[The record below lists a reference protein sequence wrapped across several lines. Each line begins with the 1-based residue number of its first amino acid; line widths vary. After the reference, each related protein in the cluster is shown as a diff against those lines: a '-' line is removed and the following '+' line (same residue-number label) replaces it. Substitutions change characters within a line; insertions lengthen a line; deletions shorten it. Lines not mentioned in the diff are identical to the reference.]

1 MLKRLL
7 SAFFSLFFLG
17 AASGTSF
24 AEVTVPDA
32 LKDRIALK
40 KTARQLNIVYFLG
53 SDTEPVPDYERRL
66 SELLLYLQQFYGKE
80 MQRHGYGARSFGLD
94 IKSPGRVNIIEY
106 KAKNPAAHYPYENGG
121 GWKAAR
127 ELDGFFKAH
136 PDRKKSQHTLIIMP
150 TWNDEKNGPDN
161 PGGVPFYGM
170 GRNCFALDYPA
181 FAIKQ
186 LGQKTREG
194 RLLTKWYGGMP
205 HELGHGLNLPHN
217 HQTASDGKKY
227 GTALMGSGNYTFG
240 TSPTFLTPASC
251 ALLDACEVFSVT
263 PAQQFY
269 EGKPEV
275 EVGDVAISFKG
286 DQILVSGNY
295 KSPQTVKALNV
306 YIQDPP
312 YAVNQDYDAVS
323 FSRRLGKKS
332 GKFSMKID
340 KKELEGLNNNEFRS
354 CSFSPTGCTCRSTS
368 RSIGTHSRITG
379 TEANPERI
387 FRARAEAAKI
397 TASAP
402 CGGLIPSNWCA
413 SRKRADSNK
422 PLPFPALSS
431 ARPAQRPLRPGKI
444 PLRAGV

>member
-1 MLKRLL
+1 MFKRLL
-7 SAFFSLFFLG
+7 SAFFSFALLG
-17 AASGTSF
+17 TAYGISF
-24 AEVTVPDA
+24 AGVTVPDV

-40 KTARQLNIVYFLG
+40 KTAQQLNVVYFLG

-66 SELLLYLQQFYGKE
+66 SELLLYLQQFYGRE

-121 GWKAAR
+121 GWKAAQ
-127 ELDGFFKAH
+127 ELEEFFKAN
-136 PDRKKSQHTLIIMP
+136 PDRKKSQHTLVIMP

-181 FAIKQ
+181 FDIKH

-194 RLLTKWYGGMP
+194 QLLTKWYGGLA

-227 GTALMGSGNYTFG
+227 GTALMGAGNYTFG

-263 PAQQFY
+263 PAQKFY
-269 EGKPEV
+269 EGRPEV
-275 EVGDVAISFKG
+275 EIKDTAISFKG
-286 DQILVSGNY
+286 DQILISGSY

-306 YIQDPP
+306 YVQDPP

-323 FSRRLGKKS
+323 FSQRLGKKS

-340 KKELEGLNNNEFRS
+340 KKELDGLTNNEFRIS
-354 CSFSPTGCTCRSTS
+354 LMF
-368 RSIGTHSRITG
+368 IL
-379 TEANPERI
+379 AN
-387 FRARAEAAKI
+387 
-397 TASAP
+397 
-402 CGGLIPSNWCA
+402 GLHMQKHFTFHW
-413 SRKRADSNK
+413 D
-422 PLPFPALSS
+422 ALQDYRDEPKS
-431 ARPAQRPLRPGKI
+431 
-444 PLRAGV
+444 

>member
-1 MLKRLL
+1 MFKRLL
-7 SAFFSLFFLG
+7 SAFFSFALLG
-17 AASGTSF
+17 TASGISF
-24 AEVTVPDA
+24 AGVTVPDV

-40 KTARQLNIVYFLG
+40 KTAQQLNVVYFLG

-66 SELLLYLQQFYGKE
+66 SELLLYLQQFYGRE
-80 MQRHGYGARSFGLD
+80 MLRHGYGARSFGLD

-121 GWKAAR
+121 GWKAAQ
-127 ELDGFFKAH
+127 ELEEFFKAN
-136 PDRKKSQHTLIIMP
+136 PDRKKSQHTLVIMP

-181 FAIKQ
+181 FDIKH

-194 RLLTKWYGGMP
+194 QLLTKWYGGLA

-227 GTALMGSGNYTFG
+227 GTALMGAGNYTFG

-263 PAQQFY
+263 PAQKFY
-269 EGKPEV
+269 EGRPEV
-275 EVGDVAISFKG
+275 EIKDTAISFKG
-286 DQILVSGNY
+286 DQILISGSY

-306 YIQDPP
+306 YVQDPP

-323 FSRRLGKKS
+323 FSQRLGKKS

-340 KKELEGLNNNEFRS
+340 KKELDGLTNNEFRIS
-354 CSFSPTGCTCRSTS
+354 LMF
-368 RSIGTHSRITG
+368 IL
-379 TEANPERI
+379 AN
-387 FRARAEAAKI
+387 
-397 TASAP
+397 
-402 CGGLIPSNWCA
+402 GLHMQKHFTFHW
-413 SRKRADSNK
+413 D
-422 PLPFPALSS
+422 ALQDYRDEPKS
-431 ARPAQRPLRPGKI
+431 
-444 PLRAGV
+444 

>member
-1 MLKRLL
+1 MFKRLL
-7 SAFFSLFFLG
+7 SAFFSFALLG
-17 AASGTSF
+17 TASGISS
-24 AEVTVPDA
+24 AGVTVPDV

-40 KTARQLNIVYFLG
+40 KTAQQLNVVYFLG

-66 SELLLYLQQFYGKE
+66 SELLLYLQQFYGRE
-80 MQRHGYGARSFGLD
+80 MQWHGYGARSFGLD

-121 GWKAAR
+121 GWKAAQ
-127 ELDGFFKAH
+127 ELEEFFKAN
-136 PDRKKSQHTLIIMP
+136 PDRKKSQHTLVIMP

-181 FAIKQ
+181 FDIKH

-194 RLLTKWYGGMP
+194 QLLTKWYGGLA

-227 GTALMGSGNYTFG
+227 GTALMGAGNYTFG

-263 PAQQFY
+263 PAQKFY
-269 EGKPEV
+269 EGRPEV
-275 EVGDVAISFKG
+275 EIKDTAISFKG
-286 DQILVSGNY
+286 DQILISGSY

-306 YIQDPP
+306 YVQDPP

-323 FSRRLGKKS
+323 FSQRLGKKS

-340 KKELEGLNNNEFRS
+340 KKELDGLTNNEFRIS
-354 CSFSPTGCTCRSTS
+354 LMF
-368 RSIGTHSRITG
+368 IL
-379 TEANPERI
+379 AN
-387 FRARAEAAKI
+387 
-397 TASAP
+397 
-402 CGGLIPSNWCA
+402 GLHMQKHFTFHW
-413 SRKRADSNK
+413 D
-422 PLPFPALSS
+422 ALQDYRDEPKS
-431 ARPAQRPLRPGKI
+431 
-444 PLRAGV
+444 

>member
-1 MLKRLL
+1 MFKRLL
-7 SAFFSLFFLG
+7 SAFFSFALLG
-17 AASGTSF
+17 TASGISS
-24 AEVTVPDA
+24 AGVTVPDV

-40 KTARQLNIVYFLG
+40 KTAQQLNVVYFLG

-66 SELLLYLQQFYGKE
+66 SELLLYLQQFYGRE

-121 GWKAAR
+121 GWKAAQ
-127 ELDGFFKAH
+127 ELEEFFKAN
-136 PDRKKSQHTLIIMP
+136 PDRKKSQHTLVIMP

-181 FAIKQ
+181 FDIKH

-194 RLLTKWYGGMP
+194 QLLTKWYGGLA

-227 GTALMGSGNYTFG
+227 GTALMGAGNYTFG

-263 PAQQFY
+263 PAQKFY
-269 EGKPEV
+269 EGRPEV
-275 EVGDVAISFKG
+275 EIKDTAISFKG
-286 DQILVSGNY
+286 DQILISGSY

-306 YIQDPP
+306 YVQDPP

-323 FSRRLGKKS
+323 FSQRLGKKS

-340 KKELEGLNNNEFRS
+340 KKELDGLTNNEFRIS
-354 CSFSPTGCTCRSTS
+354 LMF
-368 RSIGTHSRITG
+368 IL
-379 TEANPERI
+379 AN
-387 FRARAEAAKI
+387 
-397 TASAP
+397 
-402 CGGLIPSNWCA
+402 GLHMQKHFTFHWDAFQDYRDEPKS
-413 SRKRADSNK
+413 
-422 PLPFPALSS
+422 
-431 ARPAQRPLRPGKI
+431 
-444 PLRAGV
+444 

>member
-1 MLKRLL
+1 MFKRLL
-7 SAFFSLFFLG
+7 SAFFSFALLG
-17 AASGTSF
+17 TASGISS
-24 AEVTVPDA
+24 AGVTVPDV

-40 KTARQLNIVYFLG
+40 KTAQQLNVVYFLG

-66 SELLLYLQQFYGKE
+66 SELLLYLQQFYGRE

-121 GWKAAR
+121 GWKAAQ
-127 ELDGFFKAH
+127 ELEEFFKAN
-136 PDRKKSQHTLIIMP
+136 PDRKKSQHTLVIMP

-181 FAIKQ
+181 FDIKH

-194 RLLTKWYGGMP
+194 QLLTKWYGGLA

-227 GTALMGSGNYTFG
+227 GTALMGAGNYTFG

-263 PAQQFY
+263 PAQKFY
-269 EGKPEV
+269 EGRPEV
-275 EVGDVAISFKG
+275 EIKDTAISFKG
-286 DQILVSGNY
+286 DQILISGSY

-306 YIQDPP
+306 YVQDPP

-323 FSRRLGKKS
+323 FSQRLWKKS

-340 KKELEGLNNNEFRS
+340 KKELDGLTNNEFRIS
-354 CSFSPTGCTCRSTS
+354 LMF
-368 RSIGTHSRITG
+368 IL
-379 TEANPERI
+379 AN
-387 FRARAEAAKI
+387 
-397 TASAP
+397 
-402 CGGLIPSNWCA
+402 GLHMQKHFTFHW
-413 SRKRADSNK
+413 D
-422 PLPFPALSS
+422 ALQDYRDEPKS
-431 ARPAQRPLRPGKI
+431 
-444 PLRAGV
+444 

>member
-1 MLKRLL
+1 MFKRLL
-7 SAFFSLFFLG
+7 SAFFSFALLG
-17 AASGTSF
+17 TASGISS
-24 AEVTVPDA
+24 AGVTVPDV

-40 KTARQLNIVYFLG
+40 KTAQQLNVVYFLG

-66 SELLLYLQQFYGKE
+66 SELLLYLQQFYGRE

-121 GWKAAR
+121 GWKAAQ
-127 ELDGFFKAH
+127 ELEEFFKAN
-136 PDRKKSQHTLIIMP
+136 PDRKKSQHTLVIMP

-181 FAIKQ
+181 FDIKH

-194 RLLTKWYGGMP
+194 QLLTKWYGGLA
-205 HELGHGLNLPHN
+205 HELGRGLNLPHN

-227 GTALMGSGNYTFG
+227 GTALMGAGNYTFG

-263 PAQQFY
+263 PAQKFY
-269 EGKPEV
+269 EGRPEV
-275 EVGDVAISFKG
+275 EIKDTAISFKG
-286 DQILVSGNY
+286 DQILISGSY

-306 YIQDPP
+306 YVQDPP

-323 FSRRLGKKS
+323 FSQRLGKKS

-340 KKELEGLNNNEFRS
+340 KKELDGLTNNEFRIS
-354 CSFSPTGCTCRSTS
+354 LMF
-368 RSIGTHSRITG
+368 IL
-379 TEANPERI
+379 AN
-387 FRARAEAAKI
+387 
-397 TASAP
+397 
-402 CGGLIPSNWCA
+402 GLHMQKHFTFHW
-413 SRKRADSNK
+413 D
-422 PLPFPALSS
+422 ALQDYRDEPKS
-431 ARPAQRPLRPGKI
+431 
-444 PLRAGV
+444 

>member
-1 MLKRLL
+1 MFKRLL
-7 SAFFSLFFLG
+7 SAFFSFALLG
-17 AASGTSF
+17 TASGISS
-24 AEVTVPDA
+24 AGVTVPDV

-40 KTARQLNIVYFLG
+40 KTAQQLNVVYFLG

-66 SELLLYLQQFYGKE
+66 SELLLYLQQFYGRE

-121 GWKAAR
+121 GWKAAQ
-127 ELDGFFKAH
+127 ELEEFFKAN
-136 PDRKKSQHTLIIMP
+136 PDRKKSQHTLVIMP

-181 FAIKQ
+181 FDIKH

-194 RLLTKWYGGMP
+194 QLLTKWYGGLA

-227 GTALMGSGNYTFG
+227 GTALMGAGNYTFG

-263 PAQQFY
+263 PAQKFY
-269 EGKPEV
+269 EGRPEV
-275 EVGDVAISFKG
+275 EVKDTAISFKG
-286 DQILVSGNY
+286 DQILISGSY

-306 YIQDPP
+306 YVQDPP

-323 FSRRLGKKS
+323 FSQRLGKKS

-340 KKELEGLNNNEFRS
+340 KKELDGLTNNEFRIS
-354 CSFSPTGCTCRSTS
+354 LMF
-368 RSIGTHSRITG
+368 IL
-379 TEANPERI
+379 AN
-387 FRARAEAAKI
+387 
-397 TASAP
+397 
-402 CGGLIPSNWCA
+402 GLHMQKHFTFHW
-413 SRKRADSNK
+413 D
-422 PLPFPALSS
+422 ALQDYRDEPKS
-431 ARPAQRPLRPGKI
+431 
-444 PLRAGV
+444 

>member
-1 MLKRLL
+1 MFKRLL
-7 SAFFSLFFLG
+7 SAFFSFALLG
-17 AASGTSF
+17 TASGISS
-24 AEVTVPDA
+24 AGVTVPDV

-40 KTARQLNIVYFLG
+40 KTAQQLNVVYFLG

-66 SELLLYLQQFYGKE
+66 SELLLYLQQFYGRE

-121 GWKAAR
+121 GWKAAQ
-127 ELDGFFKAH
+127 ELDEFFKAN
-136 PDRKKSQHTLIIMP
+136 PDRKKSQHTLVIMP
-150 TWNDEKNGPDN
+150 TWNDEKNGSDN

-181 FAIKQ
+181 FDIKH

-194 RLLTKWYGGMP
+194 QLLTKWYGGLA

-227 GTALMGSGNYTFG
+227 GTALMGAGNYTFG

-263 PAQQFY
+263 PAQKFY
-269 EGKPEV
+269 EGRPEV
-275 EVGDVAISFKG
+275 EIKDTAISFKG
-286 DQILVSGNY
+286 DQILISGSY

-306 YIQDPP
+306 YVQDPP

-323 FSRRLGKKS
+323 FSQRLGKKS

-340 KKELEGLNNNEFRS
+340 KKELDGLTNNEFRIS
-354 CSFSPTGCTCRSTS
+354 LMF
-368 RSIGTHSRITG
+368 IL
-379 TEANPERI
+379 AN
-387 FRARAEAAKI
+387 
-397 TASAP
+397 
-402 CGGLIPSNWCA
+402 GLHMQKHFTFHW
-413 SRKRADSNK
+413 D
-422 PLPFPALSS
+422 ALQDYRDEPKS
-431 ARPAQRPLRPGKI
+431 
-444 PLRAGV
+444 

>member
-1 MLKRLL
+1 MFKRLL
-7 SAFFSLFFLG
+7 SAFFSFALLG
-17 AASGTSF
+17 TASGISS
-24 AEVTVPDA
+24 AGVTVPDV

-40 KTARQLNIVYFLG
+40 KTAQQLNVVYFLG

-66 SELLLYLQQFYGKE
+66 SELLLYLQQFYGRE

-121 GWKAAR
+121 GWKAAQ
-127 ELDGFFKAH
+127 ELEEFFKAN
-136 PDRKKSQHTLIIMP
+136 PDRKKSQHTLVIMP

-181 FAIKQ
+181 FDIKH

-194 RLLTKWYGGMP
+194 QLLTKWYGGLA

-227 GTALMGSGNYTFG
+227 GTALMGAGNYTFG
-240 TSPTFLTPASC
+240 ISPTFLTPASC

-263 PAQQFY
+263 PAQKFY
-269 EGKPEV
+269 EGRPE
-275 EVGDVAISFKG
+275 EEIKDTAISFKG
-286 DQILVSGNY
+286 DQILISGSY

-306 YIQDPP
+306 YVQDPP

-323 FSRRLGKKS
+323 FSQRLGKKS

-340 KKELEGLNNNEFRS
+340 KKELDGLTNNEFRIS
-354 CSFSPTGCTCRSTS
+354 LMF
-368 RSIGTHSRITG
+368 IL
-379 TEANPERI
+379 AN
-387 FRARAEAAKI
+387 
-397 TASAP
+397 
-402 CGGLIPSNWCA
+402 GLHMQKHFTFHW
-413 SRKRADSNK
+413 D
-422 PLPFPALSS
+422 ALQDYRDEPKS
-431 ARPAQRPLRPGKI
+431 
-444 PLRAGV
+444 

>member
-1 MLKRLL
+1 MFKRLL
-7 SAFFSLFFLG
+7 SAFFSLVFLG
-17 AASGTSF
+17 TATGISS
-24 AEVTVPDA
+24 AEVAVPDV
-32 LKDRIALK
+32 LKDRISLK
-40 KTARQLNIVYFLG
+40 KTAHQLNVVYFLG

-121 GWKAAR
+121 GWKAAQ
-127 ELDGFFKAH
+127 ELDEFFKAN
-136 PDRKKSQHTLIIMP
+136 PDRKKSRHTLIIMP

-181 FAIKQ
+181 FDIKH

-194 RLLTKWYGGMP
+194 KLLTKWYGGLA

-227 GTALMGSGNYTFG
+227 GTALMGAGNYTFG
-240 TSPTFLTPASC
+240 ASPTFLTPASC

-263 PAQQFY
+263 PAQKFY
-269 EGKPEV
+269 EGRPEV
-275 EVGDVAISFKG
+275 EVKGVSISFKG

-306 YIQDPP
+306 YFQDPP

-323 FSRRLGKKS
+323 FSRSLGKKN

-340 KKELEGLNNNEFRS
+340 KKELDGLTSNEFRIS
-354 CSFSPTGCTCRSTS
+354 LMF
-368 RSIGTHSRITG
+368 IL
-379 TEANPERI
+379 AN
-387 FRARAEAAKI
+387 
-397 TASAP
+397 
-402 CGGLIPSNWCA
+402 GLHLQKHFTFHWDDLQDYRDESK
-413 SRKRADSNK
+413 S
-422 PLPFPALSS
+422 
-431 ARPAQRPLRPGKI
+431 
-444 PLRAGV
+444 

>member
-1 MLKRLL
+1 MFKRLL
-7 SAFFSLFFLG
+7 SAFFSFALLG
-17 AASGTSF
+17 TASGISS
-24 AEVTVPDA
+24 AGVTVPDV

-40 KTARQLNIVYFLG
+40 KTAQQLNVVYFLG

-66 SELLLYLQQFYGKE
+66 SELLLYLQQFYGRE

-106 KAKNPAAHYPYENGG
+106 KAKNPAAHYPYEKGG
-121 GWKAAR
+121 GWKAAQ
-127 ELDGFFKAH
+127 ELEEFFKAN
-136 PDRKKSQHTLIIMP
+136 PDRKKSQHTLVIMP

-181 FAIKQ
+181 FDIKH

-194 RLLTKWYGGMP
+194 QLLTKWYGGLA

-227 GTALMGSGNYTFG
+227 GTALMGAGNYTFG

-263 PAQQFY
+263 PAQKFY
-269 EGKPEV
+269 EGRPEV
-275 EVGDVAISFKG
+275 EIKDTAISFKG
-286 DQILVSGNY
+286 DQILISGSY

-306 YIQDPP
+306 YVQDPP

-323 FSRRLGKKS
+323 FSQRLGKKS

-340 KKELEGLNNNEFRS
+340 KKELDGLTNNEFRIS
-354 CSFSPTGCTCRSTS
+354 LMF
-368 RSIGTHSRITG
+368 IL
-379 TEANPERI
+379 AN
-387 FRARAEAAKI
+387 
-397 TASAP
+397 
-402 CGGLIPSNWCA
+402 GLHMQKHFTFHW
-413 SRKRADSNK
+413 D
-422 PLPFPALSS
+422 ALQDYRDEPKS
-431 ARPAQRPLRPGKI
+431 
-444 PLRAGV
+444 

>member
-1 MLKRLL
+1 MFKRLL
-7 SAFFSLFFLG
+7 SAFFSFALLG
-17 AASGTSF
+17 TASGISS
-24 AEVTVPDA
+24 AGVTVPDV

-40 KTARQLNIVYFLG
+40 KTAQQLNVVYFLG

-66 SELLLYLQQFYGKE
+66 SELLLYLQQFYGRE

-121 GWKAAR
+121 GWKAAQ
-127 ELDGFFKAH
+127 ELEKFFKAN
-136 PDRKKSQHTLIIMP
+136 PDRKKSQHTLVIMP

-181 FAIKQ
+181 FDIKH

-194 RLLTKWYGGMP
+194 QLLTKWYGGLA

-227 GTALMGSGNYTFG
+227 GTALMGAGNYTFG

-263 PAQQFY
+263 PAQKFY
-269 EGKPEV
+269 EGRPEV
-275 EVGDVAISFKG
+275 EIKDTAISFKG
-286 DQILVSGNY
+286 DQILISGSY

-306 YIQDPP
+306 YVQDPP

-323 FSRRLGKKS
+323 FSQRLGKKS

-340 KKELEGLNNNEFRS
+340 KKELDGLTNNEFRIS
-354 CSFSPTGCTCRSTS
+354 LMF
-368 RSIGTHSRITG
+368 IL
-379 TEANPERI
+379 AN
-387 FRARAEAAKI
+387 
-397 TASAP
+397 
-402 CGGLIPSNWCA
+402 GLHMQKHFTFHW
-413 SRKRADSNK
+413 D
-422 PLPFPALSS
+422 ALQDYRDEPKS
-431 ARPAQRPLRPGKI
+431 
-444 PLRAGV
+444 

>member
-1 MLKRLL
+1 MFKRLL
-7 SAFFSLFFLG
+7 SAFFSFALLG
-17 AASGTSF
+17 TASGISS
-24 AEVTVPDA
+24 AGVTVPDV

-40 KTARQLNIVYFLG
+40 KTAQQLNVVYFLG

-66 SELLLYLQQFYGKE
+66 SELLLYLQQFYGRE

-121 GWKAAR
+121 GWKAAQ
-127 ELDGFFKAH
+127 ELEEFFKAN
-136 PDRKKSQHTLIIMP
+136 PDRKKSQHTLVIMP

-181 FAIKQ
+181 VDIKH

-194 RLLTKWYGGMP
+194 QLLTKWYGGLA

-227 GTALMGSGNYTFG
+227 GTALMGAGNYTFG

-263 PAQQFY
+263 PAQKFY
-269 EGKPEV
+269 EGRPEV
-275 EVGDVAISFKG
+275 EIKDTAISFKG
-286 DQILVSGNY
+286 DQILISGSY

-306 YIQDPP
+306 YVQDPP

-323 FSRRLGKKS
+323 FSQRLGKKS

-340 KKELEGLNNNEFRS
+340 KKELDGLTNNEFRIS
-354 CSFSPTGCTCRSTS
+354 LMF
-368 RSIGTHSRITG
+368 IL
-379 TEANPERI
+379 AN
-387 FRARAEAAKI
+387 
-397 TASAP
+397 
-402 CGGLIPSNWCA
+402 GLHMQKHFTFHW
-413 SRKRADSNK
+413 D
-422 PLPFPALSS
+422 ALQDYRDEPKS
-431 ARPAQRPLRPGKI
+431 
-444 PLRAGV
+444 

>member
-1 MLKRLL
+1 MFKRLL
-7 SAFFSLFFLG
+7 SAFFSFALLG
-17 AASGTSF
+17 TASGISS
-24 AEVTVPDA
+24 AGVTVPDV

-40 KTARQLNIVYFLG
+40 KTAQQLNVVYFLG

-66 SELLLYLQQFYGKE
+66 SELLLYLQQFYGRE

-121 GWKAAR
+121 GWKAAQ
-127 ELDGFFKAH
+127 ELEEFFKAN
-136 PDRKKSQHTLIIMP
+136 PDRKKSQHTLVIMP

-181 FAIKQ
+181 FDIKH

-194 RLLTKWYGGMP
+194 QLLTKWYGGLA

-227 GTALMGSGNYTFG
+227 GTALMGAGNYTFG

-263 PAQQFY
+263 PAQKFY
-269 EGKPEV
+269 EGRPEV
-275 EVGDVAISFKG
+275 EIKDTAISFKG
-286 DQILVSGNY
+286 DQIFISGSY

-306 YIQDPP
+306 YVQDPP

-323 FSRRLGKKS
+323 FSQRLGKKS

-340 KKELEGLNNNEFRS
+340 KKELDGLTNNEFRIS
-354 CSFSPTGCTCRSTS
+354 LMF
-368 RSIGTHSRITG
+368 IL
-379 TEANPERI
+379 AN
-387 FRARAEAAKI
+387 
-397 TASAP
+397 
-402 CGGLIPSNWCA
+402 GLHMQKHFTFHW
-413 SRKRADSNK
+413 D
-422 PLPFPALSS
+422 ALQDYRDEPKS
-431 ARPAQRPLRPGKI
+431 
-444 PLRAGV
+444 

>member
-1 MLKRLL
+1 MFKRLL
-7 SAFFSLFFLG
+7 SAFFSFALLG
-17 AASGTSF
+17 TASGISS
-24 AEVTVPDA
+24 AEVNVPDV

-40 KTARQLNIVYFLG
+40 KTAQQLNVVYFLG

-66 SELLLYLQQFYGKE
+66 SELLLYLQQFYGRE

-121 GWKAAR
+121 GWKAAQ
-127 ELDGFFKAH
+127 ELEEFFKAN
-136 PDRKKSQHTLIIMP
+136 PDRKKSQHTLVIMP

-181 FAIKQ
+181 FDIKH

-194 RLLTKWYGGMP
+194 QLLTKWYGGLA

-227 GTALMGSGNYTFG
+227 GTALMGAGNYTFG

-263 PAQQFY
+263 PAQKFY
-269 EGKPEV
+269 EGRPEV
-275 EVGDVAISFKG
+275 EIKDTAISFKG
-286 DQILVSGNY
+286 DQILISGSY

-306 YIQDPP
+306 YVQDPP

-323 FSRRLGKKS
+323 FSQRLGKKS
-332 GKFSMKID
+332 GKFSIKID
-340 KKELEGLNNNEFRS
+340 KKELDGLTNNEFRIS
-354 CSFSPTGCTCRSTS
+354 LMF
-368 RSIGTHSRITG
+368 IL
-379 TEANPERI
+379 AN
-387 FRARAEAAKI
+387 
-397 TASAP
+397 
-402 CGGLIPSNWCA
+402 GLHMQKHFTFHW
-413 SRKRADSNK
+413 D
-422 PLPFPALSS
+422 ALQDYRDEPKS
-431 ARPAQRPLRPGKI
+431 
-444 PLRAGV
+444 

>member
-1 MLKRLL
+1 MFKRLL
-7 SAFFSLFFLG
+7 SAFFSFALLG
-17 AASGTSF
+17 AASGISS
-24 AEVTVPDA
+24 AEATVPDV

-40 KTARQLNIVYFLG
+40 KTARQLNVVYFLG

-121 GWKAAR
+121 GWKAAQ
-127 ELDGFFKAH
+127 ELDEFFKAN
-136 PDRKKSQHTLIIMP
+136 PDRKKGQHTLIIMP

-170 GRNCFALDYPA
+170 GRNCFALDYPS
-181 FAIKQ
+181 FDIKH

-194 RLLTKWYGGMP
+194 QLLTKWYGGLA

-227 GTALMGSGNYTFG
+227 GTALMGAGNYTFG
-240 TSPTFLTPASC
+240 TSSTFLTPASC

-263 PAQQFY
+263 PAQKFY
-269 EGKPEV
+269 EGRPEV
-275 EVGDVAISFKG
+275 EVKEVAISFKG
-286 DQILVSGNY
+286 DQILISGSY

-306 YIQDPP
+306 YFQDPP

-323 FSRRLGKKS
+323 FSERLGKKN
-332 GKFSMKID
+332 GKFSLKID
-340 KKELEGLNNNEFRS
+340 KKELDGLTSNEFRIS
-354 CSFSPTGCTCRSTS
+354 LMF
-368 RSIGTHSRITG
+368 IL
-379 TEANPERI
+379 AN
-387 FRARAEAAKI
+387 
-397 TASAP
+397 
-402 CGGLIPSNWCA
+402 GLHMQKHFTFHW
-413 SRKRADSNK
+413 D
-422 PLPFPALSS
+422 ALQDYRDEPKS
-431 ARPAQRPLRPGKI
+431 
-444 PLRAGV
+444 

>member
-1 MLKRLL
+1 MFKRLL
-7 SAFFSLFFLG
+7 SAFFSFALLG
-17 AASGTSF
+17 TASGISF
-24 AEVTVPDA
+24 AGVTVPDV

-40 KTARQLNIVYFLG
+40 KTAQQLNVVYFLG

-66 SELLLYLQQFYGKE
+66 SELLLYLQQFYGRE

-121 GWKAAR
+121 GWKAAQ
-127 ELDGFFKAH
+127 ELEEFFKAN
-136 PDRKKSQHTLIIMP
+136 PDRKKSQHTLVIMP

-181 FAIKQ
+181 FDIKH

-194 RLLTKWYGGMP
+194 QLLTKWYGGLA

-227 GTALMGSGNYTFG
+227 GTALMGAGNYTFG

-263 PAQQFY
+263 PAQKFY
-269 EGKPEV
+269 EGRPEV
-275 EVGDVAISFKG
+275 EIKDTAISFKG
-286 DQILVSGNY
+286 DQILISGSY

-306 YIQDPP
+306 YVQDPP

-323 FSRRLGKKS
+323 FSQRLGKKS

-340 KKELEGLNNNEFRS
+340 KKELDGLTNNEFRIS
-354 CSFSPTGCTCRSTS
+354 LMF
-368 RSIGTHSRITG
+368 IL
-379 TEANPERI
+379 AN
-387 FRARAEAAKI
+387 
-397 TASAP
+397 
-402 CGGLIPSNWCA
+402 GLHMQKHFTFHW
-413 SRKRADSNK
+413 D
-422 PLPFPALSS
+422 ALQDYRDEPKS
-431 ARPAQRPLRPGKI
+431 
-444 PLRAGV
+444 

>member
-1 MLKRLL
+1 MFKRLL
-7 SAFFSLFFLG
+7 SAFFSFALLG
-17 AASGTSF
+17 TASGISF
-24 AEVTVPDA
+24 AGVTVPDV

-40 KTARQLNIVYFLG
+40 KTAQQLNVVYFLG

-66 SELLLYLQQFYGKE
+66 SELLLYLQQFYGRE

-121 GWKAAR
+121 GWKAAQ
-127 ELDGFFKAH
+127 ELEEFFKAN
-136 PDRKKSQHTLIIMP
+136 PDRKKSQHTLVIMP

-181 FAIKQ
+181 FDIKH

-194 RLLTKWYGGMP
+194 QLLTKWYGGLA

-217 HQTASDGKKY
+217 HQTASDGNKY
-227 GTALMGSGNYTFG
+227 GTALMGAGNYTFG

-263 PAQQFY
+263 PAQKFY
-269 EGKPEV
+269 EGRPEV
-275 EVGDVAISFKG
+275 EIKDTAISFKG
-286 DQILVSGNY
+286 DQILISGSY

-306 YIQDPP
+306 YVQDPP

-323 FSRRLGKKS
+323 FSQRLGKKS

-340 KKELEGLNNNEFRS
+340 KKELDGLTNNEFRIS
-354 CSFSPTGCTCRSTS
+354 LMF
-368 RSIGTHSRITG
+368 IL
-379 TEANPERI
+379 AN
-387 FRARAEAAKI
+387 
-397 TASAP
+397 
-402 CGGLIPSNWCA
+402 GLHMQKHFTFHW
-413 SRKRADSNK
+413 D
-422 PLPFPALSS
+422 ALQDYRDEPKS
-431 ARPAQRPLRPGKI
+431 
-444 PLRAGV
+444 

>member
-1 MLKRLL
+1 MFKRLL
-7 SAFFSLFFLG
+7 SAFFSFALLG
-17 AASGTSF
+17 TASGISS
-24 AEVTVPDA
+24 AGVTVPDV

-40 KTARQLNIVYFLG
+40 KTVQQLNVVYFLG

-66 SELLLYLQQFYGKE
+66 SELLLYLQQFYGRE

-121 GWKAAR
+121 GWKAAQ
-127 ELDGFFKAH
+127 ELEEFFKAN
-136 PDRKKSQHTLIIMP
+136 PDRKKSQHTLVIMP

-181 FAIKQ
+181 FDIKH

-194 RLLTKWYGGMP
+194 QLLTKWYGGLA

-227 GTALMGSGNYTFG
+227 GTALMGAGNYTFG

-263 PAQQFY
+263 PAQKFY
-269 EGKPEV
+269 EGRPEV
-275 EVGDVAISFKG
+275 EIKDTAISFKG
-286 DQILVSGNY
+286 DQILISGSY

-306 YIQDPP
+306 YVQDPP

-323 FSRRLGKKS
+323 FSQRLGKKS

-340 KKELEGLNNNEFRS
+340 KKELDGLTNNEFRIS
-354 CSFSPTGCTCRSTS
+354 LMF
-368 RSIGTHSRITG
+368 IL
-379 TEANPERI
+379 AN
-387 FRARAEAAKI
+387 
-397 TASAP
+397 
-402 CGGLIPSNWCA
+402 GLHMQKHFTFHW
-413 SRKRADSNK
+413 D
-422 PLPFPALSS
+422 ALQDYRDEPKS
-431 ARPAQRPLRPGKI
+431 
-444 PLRAGV
+444 

>member
-1 MLKRLL
+1 MFKRLL
-7 SAFFSLFFLG
+7 SAFFSFALLG
-17 AASGTSF
+17 TASGISS
-24 AEVTVPDA
+24 AGVTVPDV

-40 KTARQLNIVYFLG
+40 KTAQQLNVVYFLG

-66 SELLLYLQQFYGKE
+66 SELLLYLQQFYGRE

-121 GWKAAR
+121 GWKAAQ
-127 ELDGFFKAH
+127 ELEEFFKAN
-136 PDRKKSQHTLIIMP
+136 PDRKKSQHTLVIMP

-181 FAIKQ
+181 FDIKH

-194 RLLTKWYGGMP
+194 QLLTKWYGGLA

-227 GTALMGSGNYTFG
+227 GTALMGAGNYTFG

-263 PAQQFY
+263 PAQKFY
-269 EGKPEV
+269 EGRPEV
-275 EVGDVAISFKG
+275 EIKDTAISFKG
-286 DQILVSGNY
+286 DQILISGSY

-306 YIQDPP
+306 YVQDPP

-323 FSRRLGKKS
+323 FSQRLEKKS

-340 KKELEGLNNNEFRS
+340 KKELDGLTNNEFRIS
-354 CSFSPTGCTCRSTS
+354 LMF
-368 RSIGTHSRITG
+368 IL
-379 TEANPERI
+379 AN
-387 FRARAEAAKI
+387 
-397 TASAP
+397 
-402 CGGLIPSNWCA
+402 GLHMQKHFTFHW
-413 SRKRADSNK
+413 D
-422 PLPFPALSS
+422 ALQDYRDEPKS
-431 ARPAQRPLRPGKI
+431 
-444 PLRAGV
+444 

>member
-1 MLKRLL
+1 MFKRLL
-7 SAFFSLFFLG
+7 SAFFSFALLG
-17 AASGTSF
+17 TASGISS
-24 AEVTVPDA
+24 AGVTVPDV

-40 KTARQLNIVYFLG
+40 KTAQQLNVVYFLG

-66 SELLLYLQQFYGKE
+66 SELLLYLQQFYGRE

-121 GWKAAR
+121 GWKAAQ
-127 ELDGFFKAH
+127 ELEEFFKAN
-136 PDRKKSQHTLIIMP
+136 PDRKKSQHTLVIMP

-181 FAIKQ
+181 FDIKH

-194 RLLTKWYGGMP
+194 QLLTKWYGGLA

-227 GTALMGSGNYTFG
+227 GTALMGAGNYTFG

-263 PAQQFY
+263 PAQKFY
-269 EGKPEV
+269 EGRPEV
-275 EVGDVAISFKG
+275 EIKDTAISFKG
-286 DQILVSGNY
+286 DQILISGSY

-306 YIQDPP
+306 YVQDPP

-323 FSRRLGKKS
+323 FAQRLGKKS

-340 KKELEGLNNNEFRS
+340 KKELDGLTNNEFRIS
-354 CSFSPTGCTCRSTS
+354 LMF
-368 RSIGTHSRITG
+368 IL
-379 TEANPERI
+379 AN
-387 FRARAEAAKI
+387 
-397 TASAP
+397 
-402 CGGLIPSNWCA
+402 GLHMQKHFTFHW
-413 SRKRADSNK
+413 D
-422 PLPFPALSS
+422 ALQDYRDEPKS
-431 ARPAQRPLRPGKI
+431 
-444 PLRAGV
+444 

>member
-1 MLKRLL
+1 MFKRLL
-7 SAFFSLFFLG
+7 SAFFSFALLG
-17 AASGTSF
+17 TASGISS
-24 AEVTVPDA
+24 AGVTVPDV

-40 KTARQLNIVYFLG
+40 KTAQQLNVVYFLS

-66 SELLLYLQQFYGKE
+66 SELLLYLQQFYGRE

-121 GWKAAR
+121 GWKAAQ
-127 ELDGFFKAH
+127 ELEEFFKAN
-136 PDRKKSQHTLIIMP
+136 PDRKKSQHTLVIMP

-181 FAIKQ
+181 FDIKH

-194 RLLTKWYGGMP
+194 QLLTKWYGGLA

-227 GTALMGSGNYTFG
+227 GTALMGAGNYTFG

-263 PAQQFY
+263 PAQKFY
-269 EGKPEV
+269 EGRPEV
-275 EVGDVAISFKG
+275 EIKDTAISFKG
-286 DQILVSGNY
+286 DQILISGSY

-306 YIQDPP
+306 YVQDPP

-323 FSRRLGKKS
+323 FSQRLGKKS

-340 KKELEGLNNNEFRS
+340 KKELDGLTNNEFRIS
-354 CSFSPTGCTCRSTS
+354 LMF
-368 RSIGTHSRITG
+368 IL
-379 TEANPERI
+379 AN
-387 FRARAEAAKI
+387 
-397 TASAP
+397 
-402 CGGLIPSNWCA
+402 GLHMQKHFTFHW
-413 SRKRADSNK
+413 D
-422 PLPFPALSS
+422 ALQDYRDEPKS
-431 ARPAQRPLRPGKI
+431 
-444 PLRAGV
+444 

>member
-1 MLKRLL
+1 MLKRLFPVL
-7 SAFFSLFFLG
+7 FSFALLG
-17 AASGTSF
+17 AASGTTF
-24 AEVTVPDA
+24 AEASVPDA

-40 KTARQLNIVYFLG
+40 KTARQLNVVYFLG

-94 IKSPGRVNIIEY
+94 LQSPGRVNIIEY

-121 GWKAAR
+121 GWKAAQ
-127 ELDGFFKAH
+127 ELDEFFKAN

-181 FAIKQ
+181 FDIKH
-186 LGQKTREG
+186 LGQKTKEG
-194 RLLTKWYGGMP
+194 RLLTKWYGGLA

-227 GTALMGSGNYTFG
+227 GTALMGAGNYTFG

-251 ALLDACEVFSVT
+251 ALLDACEVFSVN
-263 PAQQFY
+263 PAQKFY
-269 EGKPEV
+269 EGKPKV
-275 EVGDVAISFKG
+275 EVKDVAISFKG
-286 DQILVSGNY
+286 DQILVSGSY

-306 YIQDPP
+306 YFQDPP

-323 FSRRLGKKS
+323 FSRRLGKKN

-340 KKELEGLNNNEFRS
+340 KKELDGLSSNEFRIS
-354 CSFSPTGCTCRSTS
+354 LMFVL
-368 RSIGTHSRITG
+368 
-379 TEANPERI
+379 ANGLHLQKHFTFHWDALQDYRDKPE
-387 FRARAEAAKI
+387 
-397 TASAP
+397 S
-402 CGGLIPSNWCA
+402 
-413 SRKRADSNK
+413 
-422 PLPFPALSS
+422 
-431 ARPAQRPLRPGKI
+431 
-444 PLRAGV
+444 

>member
-1 MLKRLL
+1 MFKRLL
-7 SAFFSLFFLG
+7 SAFFSFALLG
-17 AASGTSF
+17 TASGISS
-24 AEVTVPDA
+24 AGVTVPDV

-40 KTARQLNIVYFLG
+40 KTAQQLNVVYFLG

-66 SELLLYLQQFYGKE
+66 SELLLYLQQFYGRE

-121 GWKAAR
+121 GWKAAQ
-127 ELDGFFKAH
+127 ELEEFFKAN
-136 PDRKKSQHTLIIMP
+136 PDRKKSQHTLVIMP

-181 FAIKQ
+181 FDIKH

-194 RLLTKWYGGMP
+194 QLLTKWYGGLA

-227 GTALMGSGNYTFG
+227 GTALMGAGNYTFG

-263 PAQQFY
+263 PAQKFY
-269 EGKPEV
+269 EGRPEV
-275 EVGDVAISFKG
+275 EIKDTAISFKG
-286 DQILVSGNY
+286 DQILISGSY

-306 YIQDPP
+306 YVQDPP

-323 FSRRLGKKS
+323 FSQRLGKKS

-340 KKELEGLNNNEFRS
+340 KKELDGLTNNEFRIS
-354 CSFSPTGCTCRSTS
+354 LMF
-368 RSIGTHSRITG
+368 IL
-379 TEANPERI
+379 AN
-387 FRARAEAAKI
+387 
-397 TASAP
+397 
-402 CGGLIPSNWCA
+402 GLHMQKHFTFHW
-413 SRKRADSNK
+413 D
-422 PLPFPALSS
+422 ALQDYRDEPKS
-431 ARPAQRPLRPGKI
+431 
-444 PLRAGV
+444 

>member
-1 MLKRLL
+1 MFKRLL
-7 SAFFSLFFLG
+7 SAFFSFALLG
-17 AASGTSF
+17 TASGISS
-24 AEVTVPDA
+24 AEVTVPDV

-40 KTARQLNIVYFLG
+40 KTAQQLNVVYFLG

-66 SELLLYLQQFYGKE
+66 SELLLYLQQFYGRE

-121 GWKAAR
+121 GWKAAQ
-127 ELDGFFKAH
+127 ELEEFFKAN
-136 PDRKKSQHTLIIMP
+136 PDRKKSQHTLVIMP

-181 FAIKQ
+181 FDIKH

-194 RLLTKWYGGMP
+194 QLLTKWYGGLA

-227 GTALMGSGNYTFG
+227 GTALMGAGNYTFG

-263 PAQQFY
+263 PAQKFY
-269 EGKPEV
+269 EGRPEV
-275 EVGDVAISFKG
+275 EIKDTAISFKG
-286 DQILVSGNY
+286 DQILISGSY

-306 YIQDPP
+306 YVQDPP
-312 YAVNQDYDAVS
+312 YAVHQDYDAVS
-323 FSRRLGKKS
+323 FSQRLGKKS

-340 KKELEGLNNNEFRS
+340 KKELDGLTNNEFRIS
-354 CSFSPTGCTCRSTS
+354 LMF
-368 RSIGTHSRITG
+368 IL
-379 TEANPERI
+379 AN
-387 FRARAEAAKI
+387 
-397 TASAP
+397 
-402 CGGLIPSNWCA
+402 GLHMQKHFTFHW
-413 SRKRADSNK
+413 D
-422 PLPFPALSS
+422 ALQDYRDEPKS
-431 ARPAQRPLRPGKI
+431 
-444 PLRAGV
+444 

>member
-1 MLKRLL
+1 MFKRLL
-7 SAFFSLFFLG
+7 SAFFSFALLG
-17 AASGTSF
+17 TASGISS
-24 AEVTVPDA
+24 AGVTVPDV

-40 KTARQLNIVYFLG
+40 KTAQQLNVVYFLG

-66 SELLLYLQQFYGKE
+66 SELLLYLQQFYGRE

-121 GWKAAR
+121 GWKAAQ
-127 ELDGFFKAH
+127 ELEEFFKAN
-136 PDRKKSQHTLIIMP
+136 PDRKKSQHTLVIMP

-181 FAIKQ
+181 FDIKH

-194 RLLTKWYGGMP
+194 QLLTKWYGGLA

-227 GTALMGSGNYTFG
+227 GTALMGAGNYTFG

-263 PAQQFY
+263 PAQKFY
-269 EGKPEV
+269 EGRPEV
-275 EVGDVAISFKG
+275 EIKDTDISFKG
-286 DQILVSGNY
+286 DQILISGSY

-306 YIQDPP
+306 YVQDPP

-323 FSRRLGKKS
+323 FSQRLGKKS

-340 KKELEGLNNNEFRS
+340 KKELDGLTNNEFRIS
-354 CSFSPTGCTCRSTS
+354 LMF
-368 RSIGTHSRITG
+368 IL
-379 TEANPERI
+379 AN
-387 FRARAEAAKI
+387 
-397 TASAP
+397 
-402 CGGLIPSNWCA
+402 GLHMQKHFTFHW
-413 SRKRADSNK
+413 D
-422 PLPFPALSS
+422 ALQDYRDEPKS
-431 ARPAQRPLRPGKI
+431 
-444 PLRAGV
+444 

>member
-1 MLKRLL
+1 MFKRLL
-7 SAFFSLFFLG
+7 SAFFSFALLG
-17 AASGTSF
+17 TASGISS
-24 AEVTVPDA
+24 AEVTVPDV

-40 KTARQLNIVYFLG
+40 KTAQQLNVVYFLG

-66 SELLLYLQQFYGKE
+66 SELLLYLQQFYGRE

-121 GWKAAR
+121 GWKAAQ
-127 ELDGFFKAH
+127 ELDEFFKAN
-136 PDRKKSQHTLIIMP
+136 PDRKKSQHTLVIMP

-170 GRNCFALDYPA
+170 GRNCFALDYPT
-181 FAIKQ
+181 FDIKH

-194 RLLTKWYGGMP
+194 QLLTKWYGGLA

-227 GTALMGSGNYTFG
+227 GTALMGAGNYTFG

-263 PAQQFY
+263 PAQKFY
-269 EGKPEV
+269 EGRPEV
-275 EVGDVAISFKG
+275 EIKDTAISFKG
-286 DQILVSGNY
+286 DQILISGSY

-306 YIQDPP
+306 YVQDPP
-312 YAVNQDYDAVS
+312 YAVNQDYDAIS
-323 FSRRLGKKS
+323 FSQRLGKKS

-340 KKELEGLNNNEFRS
+340 KKELDGLTNNEFRIS
-354 CSFSPTGCTCRSTS
+354 LMF
-368 RSIGTHSRITG
+368 IL
-379 TEANPERI
+379 AN
-387 FRARAEAAKI
+387 
-397 TASAP
+397 
-402 CGGLIPSNWCA
+402 GLHMQKHFTFHW
-413 SRKRADSNK
+413 D
-422 PLPFPALSS
+422 ALQDYRDEPKS
-431 ARPAQRPLRPGKI
+431 
-444 PLRAGV
+444 

>member
-1 MLKRLL
+1 MFKRLL
-7 SAFFSLFFLG
+7 SAFFSFALLG
-17 AASGTSF
+17 TASGISS
-24 AEVTVPDA
+24 AGVTVPDV

-40 KTARQLNIVYFLG
+40 KTAQQLNVVYFLG

-66 SELLLYLQQFYGKE
+66 SELLLYLQQFYGRE

-121 GWKAAR
+121 GWKAAQ
-127 ELDGFFKAH
+127 ELEEFFKAN
-136 PDRKKSQHTLIIMP
+136 PDRKKSQHTLVIMP

-181 FAIKQ
+181 FDIKH

-194 RLLTKWYGGMP
+194 QLLTKWYGGLA

-227 GTALMGSGNYTFG
+227 GTALMGAGNYTFG

-263 PAQQFY
+263 PAQKFY
-269 EGKPEV
+269 EGRPEV
-275 EVGDVAISFKG
+275 EIKDTAISFKG
-286 DQILVSGNY
+286 DQILISGSY
-295 KSPQTVKALNV
+295 KGPQTVKALNV
-306 YIQDPP
+306 YVQDPP

-323 FSRRLGKKS
+323 FSQRLGKKS

-340 KKELEGLNNNEFRS
+340 KKELDGLTNNEFRIS
-354 CSFSPTGCTCRSTS
+354 LMF
-368 RSIGTHSRITG
+368 IL
-379 TEANPERI
+379 AN
-387 FRARAEAAKI
+387 
-397 TASAP
+397 
-402 CGGLIPSNWCA
+402 GLHMQKHFTFHW
-413 SRKRADSNK
+413 D
-422 PLPFPALSS
+422 ALQDYRDEPKS
-431 ARPAQRPLRPGKI
+431 
-444 PLRAGV
+444 

>member
-1 MLKRLL
+1 MFKRLL
-7 SAFFSLFFLG
+7 SAFFSFALLG
-17 AASGTSF
+17 TASGISS
-24 AEVTVPDA
+24 AGVTVPDV
-32 LKDRIALK
+32 LKDRLALK
-40 KTARQLNIVYFLG
+40 KTAQQLNVVYFLG

-66 SELLLYLQQFYGKE
+66 SELLLYLQQFYGRE

-121 GWKAAR
+121 GWKAAQ
-127 ELDGFFKAH
+127 ELEEFFKAN
-136 PDRKKSQHTLIIMP
+136 PDRKKSQHTLVIMP

-181 FAIKQ
+181 FDIKH

-194 RLLTKWYGGMP
+194 QLLTKWYGGLA

-227 GTALMGSGNYTFG
+227 GTALMGAGNYTFG

-263 PAQQFY
+263 PAQKFY
-269 EGKPEV
+269 EGRPEV
-275 EVGDVAISFKG
+275 EIKDTAISFKG
-286 DQILVSGNY
+286 DQILISGSY

-306 YIQDPP
+306 YVQDPP

-323 FSRRLGKKS
+323 FSQRLGKKS

-340 KKELEGLNNNEFRS
+340 KKELDGLTNNEFRIS
-354 CSFSPTGCTCRSTS
+354 LMF
-368 RSIGTHSRITG
+368 IL
-379 TEANPERI
+379 AN
-387 FRARAEAAKI
+387 
-397 TASAP
+397 
-402 CGGLIPSNWCA
+402 GLHMQKHFTFHW
-413 SRKRADSNK
+413 D
-422 PLPFPALSS
+422 ALQDYRDEPKS
-431 ARPAQRPLRPGKI
+431 
-444 PLRAGV
+444 

>member
-1 MLKRLL
+1 MFKRLL
-7 SAFFSLFFLG
+7 SAFFSFALLG
-17 AASGTSF
+17 TASGISS
-24 AEVTVPDA
+24 AGVTVPDV

-40 KTARQLNIVYFLG
+40 KTAQQLHVVFFLG

-66 SELLLYLQQFYGKE
+66 SELLLYLQQFYGRE

-121 GWKAAR
+121 GWKAAQ
-127 ELDGFFKAH
+127 ELEEFFKAN
-136 PDRKKSQHTLIIMP
+136 PDRKKSQHTLVIMP

-181 FAIKQ
+181 FDIKH

-194 RLLTKWYGGMP
+194 QLLTKWYGGLA

-227 GTALMGSGNYTFG
+227 GTALMGAGNYTFG

-263 PAQQFY
+263 PAQKFY
-269 EGKPEV
+269 EGRPEV
-275 EVGDVAISFKG
+275 EIKDTAISFKG
-286 DQILVSGNY
+286 DQILISGSY

-306 YIQDPP
+306 YVQDPP

-323 FSRRLGKKS
+323 FSQRLGKKS

-340 KKELEGLNNNEFRS
+340 KKELDGLTNNEFRIS
-354 CSFSPTGCTCRSTS
+354 LMF
-368 RSIGTHSRITG
+368 IL
-379 TEANPERI
+379 AN
-387 FRARAEAAKI
+387 
-397 TASAP
+397 
-402 CGGLIPSNWCA
+402 GLHMQKHFTFHW
-413 SRKRADSNK
+413 D
-422 PLPFPALSS
+422 ALQDYRDEPKS
-431 ARPAQRPLRPGKI
+431 
-444 PLRAGV
+444 

>member
-1 MLKRLL
+1 MFKRLL
-7 SAFFSLFFLG
+7 SAFFSFALLG
-17 AASGTSF
+17 TASGISS
-24 AEVTVPDA
+24 AEVTVPDV

-40 KTARQLNIVYFLG
+40 KTAQQLNVVYFLG

-66 SELLLYLQQFYGKE
+66 SELLLYLQQFYGRE

-121 GWKAAR
+121 GWKAAQ
-127 ELDGFFKAH
+127 ELEEFFKAN
-136 PDRKKSQHTLIIMP
+136 PDRKKSQHTLVIMP
-150 TWNDEKNGPDN
+150 TWNDEKNGLDN

-181 FAIKQ
+181 FDIKH

-194 RLLTKWYGGMP
+194 QLLTKWYGGLA

-227 GTALMGSGNYTFG
+227 GTALMGAGNYTFG

-263 PAQQFY
+263 PAQKFY
-269 EGKPEV
+269 EGRPEV
-275 EVGDVAISFKG
+275 EIKDTAISFKG
-286 DQILVSGNY
+286 DQILISGSY

-306 YIQDPP
+306 YVQDPP

-323 FSRRLGKKS
+323 FSQRLEKKS

-340 KKELEGLNNNEFRS
+340 KKELDGLTNNEFRIS
-354 CSFSPTGCTCRSTS
+354 LMF
-368 RSIGTHSRITG
+368 IL
-379 TEANPERI
+379 AN
-387 FRARAEAAKI
+387 
-397 TASAP
+397 
-402 CGGLIPSNWCA
+402 GLHMQKHFTFHW
-413 SRKRADSNK
+413 D
-422 PLPFPALSS
+422 ALQDYRDEPKS
-431 ARPAQRPLRPGKI
+431 
-444 PLRAGV
+444 

>member
-1 MLKRLL
+1 MFKRLL
-7 SAFFSLFFLG
+7 SAFFSFALLG
-17 AASGTSF
+17 TASGISS
-24 AEVTVPDA
+24 AGVTVPDV

-40 KTARQLNIVYFLG
+40 KTAQQLNVVYFLG

-66 SELLLYLQQFYGKE
+66 SELLLYLQQFYGRE

-121 GWKAAR
+121 GWKAAQ
-127 ELDGFFKAH
+127 ELDEFFKANL
-136 PDRKKSQHTLIIMP
+136 DRKKSQHTLVIMP

-181 FAIKQ
+181 FDIKH

-194 RLLTKWYGGMP
+194 QLLTKWYGGLA

-227 GTALMGSGNYTFG
+227 GTALMGAGNYTFG

-263 PAQQFY
+263 PAQKFY
-269 EGKPEV
+269 EGRPEV
-275 EVGDVAISFKG
+275 EIKDTAISFKG
-286 DQILVSGNY
+286 DQILISGSY

-306 YIQDPP
+306 YVQDPP

-323 FSRRLGKKS
+323 FSQRLGKKS

-340 KKELEGLNNNEFRS
+340 KKELDGLTNNEFRIS
-354 CSFSPTGCTCRSTS
+354 LMF
-368 RSIGTHSRITG
+368 IL
-379 TEANPERI
+379 AN
-387 FRARAEAAKI
+387 
-397 TASAP
+397 
-402 CGGLIPSNWCA
+402 GLHMQKHFTFHW
-413 SRKRADSNK
+413 D
-422 PLPFPALSS
+422 ALQDYRDEPKS
-431 ARPAQRPLRPGKI
+431 
-444 PLRAGV
+444 

>member
-1 MLKRLL
+1 MFKRLL
-7 SAFFSLFFLG
+7 SAFFSFALLG
-17 AASGTSF
+17 TASGISS
-24 AEVTVPDA
+24 AGVTVPDV

-40 KTARQLNIVYFLG
+40 KTAQQLNVVYFLG

-66 SELLLYLQQFYGKE
+66 SELLLYLQQFYGRE

-121 GWKAAR
+121 GWKAAQ
-127 ELDGFFKAH
+127 ELDEFFKAN
-136 PDRKKSQHTLIIMP
+136 PDRKKSQHTLVIMP

-181 FAIKQ
+181 FDIKH

-194 RLLTKWYGGMP
+194 QLLTKWYGGLA

-227 GTALMGSGNYTFG
+227 GTALMGAGNYTFG

-263 PAQQFY
+263 PSQKFY
-269 EGKPEV
+269 EGRPEV
-275 EVGDVAISFKG
+275 EIKDTAISFKG
-286 DQILVSGNY
+286 DQILISGSY

-306 YIQDPP
+306 YVQDPP

-323 FSRRLGKKS
+323 FSQRLGKKS

-340 KKELEGLNNNEFRS
+340 KKELDGLTNNEFRIS
-354 CSFSPTGCTCRSTS
+354 LMF
-368 RSIGTHSRITG
+368 IL
-379 TEANPERI
+379 AN
-387 FRARAEAAKI
+387 
-397 TASAP
+397 
-402 CGGLIPSNWCA
+402 GLHMQKHFTFHW
-413 SRKRADSNK
+413 D
-422 PLPFPALSS
+422 ALQDYRDEPKS
-431 ARPAQRPLRPGKI
+431 
-444 PLRAGV
+444 